1 MKRIKTENGVTQS
14 LFHRSER
21 HSLFLLYTDRGGITS
36 VKVWRVI
43 KKNRN
48 SINLSIELPL
58 ELPSRLVAFLLFSF
72 FLSSFDQVWTMK
84 ASLGCRGISL
94 KSESI
99 CLITG
104 YVVVLL
110 GFRFLLLFLLLLL
123 LAFYALHQPR
133 VSEIIYIYIV
143 FIHLVFFFFC
153 SILFVELIHFLT
165 FCFRF
170 RETFGKI
177 LILAWDYFPA
187 RFVSKA
193 ILKARS
199 IKKNHLGNLNRLKSS
214 SSWSC

>member
-1 MKRIKTENGVTQS
+1 MKRITKRKRCHSVVIS
-14 LFHRSER
+14 LEH

-48 SINLSIELPL
+48 SINLSIELPRVPF
-58 ELPSRLVAFLLFSF
+58 ETGRF
-72 FLSSFDQVWTMK
+72 FLFPFFSPPFSPDEVWTMK

-123 LAFYALHQPR
+123 AFYALHQPR
-133 VSEIIYIYIV
+133 VSAHEITYISHV
-143 FIHLVFFFFC
+143 FIHLIFFFLLDFVC
-153 SILFVELIHFLT
+153 RTESLFNFL
-165 FCFRF
+165 FSWNFR
-170 RETFGKI
+170 
-177 LILAWDYFPA
+177 
-187 RFVSKA
+187 
-193 ILKARS
+193 
-199 IKKNHLGNLNRLKSS
+199 
-214 SSWSC
+214 